1 MKYDYVILMSL
12 TLLWFPAP
20 VTLLEV
26 SRKLPLEEESAFL
39 KGGAEFGNR
48 QDIWSS
54 LHTFC
59 DLHCGKNDEM
69 LTEDYQSANMSA
81 ANMQIGRR
89 LFQKLYPRASSK
101 RPAVNNR
108 KVNRDPGG
116 GQIGSALSAALPD
129 ARCTGG
135 GWRNH
140 VALLTSRPILLLLCS
155 LSFL

>member
-101 RPAVNNR
+101 RPVGIFYQGSSAPFKLFLYGQLHNNM
-108 KVNRDPGG
+108 
-116 GQIGSALSAALPD
+116 
-129 ARCTGG
+129 
-135 GWRNH
+135 
-140 VALLTSRPILLLLCS
+140 ILRVLKD
-155 LSFL
+155 